1 MRPFIYNL
9 ALSLGLKGQVY
20 NDGIGVQISLCGSA
34 ADCESFLSRLKKNP
48 PPLARI
54 DEIICENSSE
64 IFDDFRILSS
74 QQAQKI
80 APILSD
86 FAICADCEAEFR
98 DPKNRRYH
106 HAFINCTHCGPRFSI
121 ISSLPYDRKNTSM
134 AEFKMCASCEREYND
149 PLNRRFHAQPTC
161 CPNCGPKAFLKDLKG
176 QILASNE
183 SAFSTCAELLE
194 QGKIIAIKGLDGF
207 HLCCDGS
214 NAKAINELRKRKNRP
229 AKPLAIMCENEQM
242 ASALAD
248 FTKGEKKLLNS
259 QLRPIVL
266 AKKSQVLKPKLSQ
279 AIAPNIDKIGVFL
292 APTSFNLLLFHYF
305 KKPIIA
311 TSANLS
317 GEPIITSSHELCAKL
332 NSVADFVLDHNRQIL
347 NPSDDSVVF
356 YSESLELAQYIR
368 TSRGLRPS
376 IVPFEIPNNI
386 SPNSRIPSQ
395 NLLNSRIPSE
405 NSKIP
410 SDNLLNSKIP
420 SENSRIPKYTP
431 RTPNKTILALGS
443 ELKNTFGIYYKGNIF
458 LSPYIGD
465 LKNIATKTRFDALLA
480 TFKRTYE
487 LEFTEIIADLHP
499 HFSHTKDFEKSG
511 QNIKKLAHHKAHIY
525 SVMCENN
532 LPLNADILGFAFDG
546 TGYGEDFKIWGGEV
560 FGVCDSKGLKRLYH
574 FENFAMIGSQN
585 AIKNIYFLAF
595 ALLRKYE
602 LSAPSFFGRF
612 NQNQLKRLEIGLKAA
627 SVQTSSLGRRFDA
640 VASIVLGLDSVSYDA
655 QAPMELEAL
664 YDPSLDV
671 CYEFSVSGEIISLK
685 SVLKSILAQSLP
697 SVAATGFINGIAA
710 LIAKIAKKHEKSVV
724 LGGGC
729 FANKALLER
738 TITLLKAQ
746 NTPYYL
752 PKNLPAG
759 DESIALGQLYYALKD
774 ENE

>member
-64 IFDDFRILSS
+64 IFDDFRIISS

-134 AEFKMCASCEREYND
+134 AEFKMCASCESEYND

-176 QILASNE
+176 QILAEGE

-194 QGKIIAIKGLDGF
+194 QGKIIAIKGLGGF

-214 NAKAINELRKRKNRP
+214 NVKAINELRKRKNRP

-242 ASALAD
+242 ASAFAD
-248 FTKGEKKLLNS
+248 FTNGEKKLLNS

-266 AKKSQVLKPKLSQ
+266 AKKSQFLKPKLSQ

-292 APTSFNLLLFHYF
+292 APTSFNLLLFYYF

-386 SPNSRIPSQ
+386 SPNSRIPSE

-405 NSKIP
+405 
-410 SDNLLNSKIP
+410 NSKIP

-465 LKNIATKTRFDALLA
+465 LKNIATKQRFDALLA

-499 HFSHTKDFEKSG
+499 HFSHTKDFEGGSLKR
-511 QNIKKLAHHKAHIY
+511 LAHHKAHIY

-546 TGYGEDFKIWGGEV
+546 TGYGEDSKIWGGEV

-574 FENFAMIGSQN
+574 FDNFAMIGSQN

-612 NQNQLKRLEIGLKAA
+612 DENQLKRLEIGLKAA
-627 SVQTSSLGRRFDA
+627 SVQTSSLGRIFDA

-671 CYEFSVSGEIISLK
+671 CYEFSVSGEIISLEA
-685 SVLKSILAQSLP
+685 VLKSILAENLP

-710 LIAKIAKKHEKSVV
+710 LIAKIAKKHEKSVI

-729 FANKALLER
+729 FANKALLEQ